1 MYTSIGIMFG
11 LFFLLFMLLV
21 YNIVQYVI
29 RQRRYKIFH
38 IMWFYI
44 FAMTVVVLRCLC
56 YIMLIKYLITL
67 QNAEGPTKHV
77 THNIDVIDNFAAFF
91 ELILGVQQLCSVMEL
106 TQMVTLSSLTKS
118 ADCVEQ
124 ICEKEDKILKKLRL
138 TRIFLLVFSVLLV
151 LVCVSLTFYD
161 KYDQARI
168 QTYQLWFSAIATPL
182 FGLVCLF
189 LVIQL
194 FKF

>member
-1 MYTSIGIMFG
+1 
-11 LFFLLFMLLV
+11 
-21 YNIVQYVI
+21 
-29 RQRRYKIFH
+29 
-38 IMWFYI
+38 
-44 FAMTVVVLRCLC
+44 MTVVVLRCLC

-67 QNAEGPTKHV
+67 QNVEGTTKRV

-118 ADCVEQ
+118 AENMEQ

-151 LVCVSLTFYD
+151 LVCMSLTFYD
-161 KYDQARI
+161 KYDQERVQI
-168 QTYQLWFSAIATPL
+168 Y
-182 FGLVCLF
+182 
-189 LVIQL
+189 
-194 FKF
+194 